1 MSNARQAIDGRRER
15 EVVTKATLRA
25 GRIMGLNNA
34 KMADVLGV
42 SEASVSRMTRAAT
55 VLDGKPFELGLML
68 VRLYRGL
75 AGILGSDD
83 EAVHSW
89 MRADNRALRG
99 RPIDLIASINGL
111 VTTVAYVDSRR
122 AHI

>member
-1 MSNARQAIDGRRER
+1 MQNARRAVDGRQER

-25 GRIMGLNNA
+25 GQILGLSNA
-34 KMADVLGV
+34 KMASVLGL
-42 SEASVSRMTRAAT
+42 SEATVSRMNHATAA
-55 VLDGKPFELGLML
+55 LDGKAFEIGLML
-68 VRLYRGL
+68 VRLYRGI

-83 EAVHSW
+83 GAVQSW
-89 MRADNRALRG
+89 MLAENRALRG
-99 RPIDLIASINGL
+99 RPIDLIETINGL

>member
-1 MSNARQAIDGRRER
+1 MQNAQQAVDGRRER

-25 GRIMGLNNA
+25 GQILGLSNA
-34 KMADVLGV
+34 RMANVLGV
-42 SEASVSRMTRAAT
+42 SEASVSRMNHAT
-55 VLDGKPFELGLML
+55 AVLDGKPFEIGLMI

-83 EAVHSW
+83 GAVQSW
-89 MRADNRALRG
+89 MRAENRALRG
-99 RPIDLIASINGL
+99 RPVDLIETINGL